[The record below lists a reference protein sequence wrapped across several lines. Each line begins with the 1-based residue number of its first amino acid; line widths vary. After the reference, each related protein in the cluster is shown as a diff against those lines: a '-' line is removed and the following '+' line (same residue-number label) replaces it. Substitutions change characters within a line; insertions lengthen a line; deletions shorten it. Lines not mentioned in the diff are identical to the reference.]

1 MVQYKTILTNYG
13 NEQILKAIADETNVL
28 IDSMVYGD
36 GGGASYE
43 PSQSQGSLINQL
55 GVLTTLEKRYD
66 VSDGF
71 IYFSST
77 IPANA
82 PECTIRELG
91 LLDNKGK
98 LLAVSVI
105 PDTSKPAAEDG
116 LEVSL
121 PISIG
126 FKTSVGEV
134 MLVYVDMGEDI
145 PTKEWVQITVN
156 NIINEKLGDITEIH
170 STPW

>member
-1 MVQYKTILTNYG
+1 MVQFKTILTDYG
-13 NEQILKAIADETNVL
+13 NEQILKAIADETNVM

-36 GGGASYE
+36 GGGASYD
-43 PSQSQGSLINQL
+43 PSPTQGSLVNQL
-55 GVLTTLEKRYD
+55 GVLTTLEKQYD
-66 VSDGF
+66 SSDGF

-77 IPANA
+77 IPANI

-91 LLDNKGK
+91 LLDDQGK

-126 FKTSVGEV
+126 FKTAVGEV
-134 MLVYVDMGEDI
+134 MLVYVNMGEDI
-145 PTKEWVQITVN
+145 PTKEWVYVTVKE
-156 NIINEKLGDITEIH
+156 IIQENLGDITEIH